1 MKIQWLLIAIAV
13 FVAGCSPAENT
24 SSESQ
29 SQPAQV
35 ASAAEAPGND
45 IPRTPSGKPDFN
57 GIWQAL
63 MNANDNVEAAPPKA
77 AYHLVPG
84 DFVPVPGPE
93 VVALGAVGA
102 VPASFGVV
110 EGGTIPYK
118 PEMLARRDEN
128 RENWLTRDPEIKC
141 YMPGVPR
148 ANYQPHPFQIF
159 QSESAFFIAYSFAG
173 SVRNV
178 FLVDPAPDPKDSRL
192 GQS

>member
-178 FLVDPAPDPKDSRL
+178 FLEDPAQPL
-192 GQS
+192 